1 HLVKI
6 IEDGVSH
13 ERTETV
19 PKESYRI
26 PLKQE
31 NVDFIKR
38 AMVGV
43 VKEGTGAAAF
53 RGAPYESGGKTGT
66 AQVVNIAK
74 NQKYD
79 SKKLSRIFHDN
90 GL

>member
-1 HLVKI
+1 MKPHLVKI
-6 IEDGVSH
+6 IEDGVSRA
-13 ERTETV
+13 RTETV

-31 NVDFIKR
+31 NIDFIKR

-53 RGAPYESGGKTGT
+53 RGALRVGRQDRYGAGG
-66 AQVVNIAK
+66 QHRQEPEV
-74 NQKYD
+74 
-79 SKKLSRIFHDN
+79 
-90 GL
+90 